1 MSVHRTL
8 SATILSLVL
17 FAGCSK
23 SDKASS
29 ASEGGGKV
37 ASCNMP
43 SLQACREYR
52 GGNLALGTENLAK
65 LCEIGNFKLTE
76 TPCPTENII
85 GVCAM
90 NEGTDFFYGGYG
102 IPVGE
107 IESTCTSRGHKF
119 RAK

>member
-1 MSVHRTL
+1 MTVHR
-8 SATILSLVL
+8 AL
-17 FAGCSK
+17 FAVLLLVAACSK
-23 SDKASS
+23 GDKSS
-29 ASEGGGKV
+29 ASKDDGKV

-43 SLQACREYR
+43 SLQSCREYR

-90 NEGTDFFYGGYG
+90 NEGTDYFYGGYG

>member
-1 MSVHRTL
+1 MKVHCTL
-8 SATILSLVL
+8 LALAL

-23 SDKASS
+23 GGKA
-29 ASEGGGKV
+29 ADDGKV

-43 SLQACREYR
+43 SLQSCREYR

-85 GVCAM
+85 GICAM
-90 NEGTDFFYGGYG
+90 NEGTDFHYTGYA
-102 IPVGE
+102 IPVAD
-107 IESTCTSRGHKF
+107 IEKSCTERGHKF